1 MPIASF
7 FRTASRPIRSRLF
20 RDLVLLVLFTVGL
33 LALVAWGLIGALNR
47 DLAATRISDATRMAR
62 EEVRNFVQPLSRQ
75 LLIAR
80 DGLTLAGAEALTPT
94 QLTGR
99 FLPILR
105 HLEQIAGALLADED
119 GGEYF
124 LRRAGEQWLVRTR
137 DPRQPGRVTLTRL
150 DTAGAPVETW
160 EEPLAYD
167 PRQRPWYAAAR
178 EAQGQVGWS
187 EPYKFQ
193 ALDLPGITATLSWE
207 LADKTR
213 VLAFDLLLD
222 DLLAFLRTLPL
233 STLGTAF
240 LVDAD
245 GGVYHGTVP
254 PPAPSSSPSSSP
266 SSPSTNGATADGA
279 NGANGGAADGTA
291 NRRDAAG
298 HTPENERPSR
308 DFQANGSHEVVD
320 DGLAG
325 REDRQPF
332 FSAEEHFGGPQVLAA
347 TAAWRAAGRPNEGQ
361 IRFTSGDRAWLA
373 AFLPLTANPE
383 GGWIGVTLPQSLPGD
398 ALASRWPVLLLVTL
412 VIVGLGAALAGLVI
426 RKYSRQ
432 LKDLPRLSI
441 DYAHPEADL
450 YDLIGRG
457 EDAHLEFKSTMRH
470 NLRTGKAGKEIE
482 LAWLK
487 GVTAF
492 LNTDGG
498 IVLLGVADDG
508 TLLGLEADG
517 FENDDKCRL
526 HFKNLLNQHLG
537 PEYARLVRF
546 ELYQLEGKSMGAV
559 ECERSSTPVFLRAK
573 NNEEA
578 FLIRTGPS
586 NIELSL
592 SRALKYI
599 QERA

>member
-33 LALVAWGLIGALNR
+33 LALAAWGLIGALNR
-47 DLAATRISDATRMAR
+47 DMAATRISDATRMAR

-80 DGLTLAGAEALTPT
+80 DGLTLAEAEALTPT

-105 HLEQIAGALLADED
+105 HLDQIAGALLADED
-119 GGEYF
+119 GAEYF
-124 LRRAGEQWLVRTR
+124 LRREGEQWLVRTR
-137 DPRQPGRVTLTRL
+137 DPQQPGRVILSRL
-150 DTAGAPVETW
+150 DADGAPVETW
-160 EEPLAYD
+160 EERLAYD
-167 PRQRPWYAAAR
+167 PRQRPWYVTAL

-187 EPYKFQ
+187 EPYEFQ
-193 ALDLPGITATLSWE
+193 SLDLPGITAALSWE
-207 LADKTR
+207 LTGKTR

-254 PPAPSSSPSSSP
+254 PTAPPSSRSSPSP
-266 SSPSTNGATADGA
+266 DGATA
-279 NGANGGAADGTA
+279 NGANGGAADG
-291 NRRDAAG
+291 NHD
-298 HTPENERPSR
+298 
-308 DFQANGSHEVVD
+308 VVD
-320 DGLAG
+320 SGVDGPD
-325 REDRQPF
+325 DRQPF
-332 FSAEEHFGGPQVLAA
+332 FSAEEYFGGPQVFAA
-347 TAAWRAAGRPNEGQ
+347 AAAWRAAGRPSERQ
-361 IRFTSGDRAWLA
+361 IRFNSGDGAWLA

-383 GGWIGVTLPQSLPGD
+383 GGWIGVALPQSMPGD
-398 ALASRWPVLLLVTL
+398 ALASRWPVLLIATL
-412 VIVGLGAALAGLVI
+412 VIVGLGAALASLVI

-432 LKDLPRLSI
+432 LKDLPHLTI
-441 DYAHPEADL
+441 NPAHPEADL

-508 TLLGLEADG
+508 TLLGLEVDG

-546 ELYQLEGKSMGAV
+546 ELYQLEGKRLGAV
-559 ECERSSTPVFLRAK
+559 ECERSPTPVFLRAK

>member
-1 MPIASF
+1 MPLALPFSS
-7 FRTASRPIRSRLF
+7 ASRPIRSRLF
-20 RDLVLLVLFTVGL
+20 RDLVLLVLVTVGL

-62 EEVRNFVQPLSRQ
+62 EELRNFIQPLSRQ
-75 LLIAR
+75 LLITR
-80 DGLTLAGAEALTPT
+80 DELSLAGAEALTPT
-94 QLTGR
+94 QLTNR
-99 FLPILR
+99 LLPILR
-105 HLEQIAGALLADED
+105 HLDQIAGALLADED
-119 GGEYF
+119 RGEYF
-124 LRRAGEQWLVRTR
+124 LRRDGETWLARAITP
-137 DPRQPGRVTLTRL
+137 DQPGRAILTRL
-150 DTAGAPVETW
+150 DASGAILETW
-160 EEPLAYD
+160 EERLDYD
-167 PRQRPWYAAAR
+167 PRQRPWYATAR
-178 EAQGQVGWS
+178 KAQGQVAWS
-187 EPYKFQ
+187 EPYRFES
-193 ALDLPGITATLSWE
+193 LGLPGVTAALTWE
-207 LADKTR
+207 MAGKPR

-222 DLLAFLRTLPL
+222 DLLAFLQALPL
-233 STLGTAF
+233 SSEGSAF
-240 LVDAD
+240 LLDAV
-245 GGVYHGTVP
+245 GGVYRGEP
-254 PPAPSSSPSSSP
+254 PPSASG
-266 SSPSTNGATADGA
+266 STVGDSDS
-279 NGANGGAADGTA
+279 NGGGGGGGEGQDY
-291 NRRDAAG
+291 R
-298 HTPENERPSR
+298 H
-308 DFQANGSHEVVD
+308 
-320 DGLAG
+320 
-325 REDRQPF
+325 PF
-332 FSAEEHFGGPQVLAA
+332 FSAEEHFGGPQVFAA
-347 TAAWRAAGRPNEGQ
+347 AAAWRAAGRPSERLISFNLGN
-361 IRFTSGDRAWLA
+361 SAWLA

-383 GGWIGVTLPQSLPGD
+383 GGWIGVTLPRSLPGD

-412 VIVGLGAALAGLVI
+412 VIVGLGSALAGLVI

-441 DYAHPEADL
+441 DPAHPEADL

-508 TLLGLEADG
+508 TLLGLDADG

-546 ELYQLEGKSMGAV
+546 ALYDLEGQRIGAV

-599 QERA
+599 QERG

>member
-1 MPIASF
+1 MPVAAF

-80 DGLTLAGAEALTPT
+80 DGLTLAGVEALTPT

-105 HLEQIAGALLADED
+105 HLDQIAGALLADED

-124 LRRAGEQWLVRTR
+124 LRREGEQWLVRTR

-150 DTAGAPVETW
+150 DVVGAPVETW

-167 PRQRPWYAAAR
+167 PRQRPWYAIAR

-187 EPYKFQ
+187 EPYQFQ
-193 ALDLPGITATLSWE
+193 ALDLPGVTAALSWE
-207 LADKTR
+207 LAGKTR

-233 STLGTAF
+233 STVGTAF
-240 LVDAD
+240 LVDAN

-254 PPAPSSSPSSSP
+254 PPAPSSSPLSSP
-266 SSPSTNGATADGA
+266 SSPSPNGATAGGTA
-279 NGANGGAADGTA
+279 NGANGGAA
-291 NRRDAAG
+291 
-298 HTPENERPSR
+298 
-308 DFQANGSHEVVD
+308 NGNHDVVD

-325 REDRQPF
+325 PDDRQPF
-332 FSAEEHFGGPQVLAA
+332 FSAEEHFGGPQILAA
-347 TAAWRAAGRPNEGQ
+347 AAAWRAAGRPNEGQ

-546 ELYQLEGKSMGAV
+546 ELYQLEGKRLGAV
-559 ECERSSTPVFLRAK
+559 ECERSPTPVFLRAK

-599 QERA
+599 QERG

>member
-1 MPIASF
+1 MPLALPFSS
-7 FRTASRPIRSRLF
+7 ASRPIRSRLF
-20 RDLVLLVLFTVGL
+20 RDLVLLVLVTVGL
-33 LALVAWGLIGALNR
+33 LALAAWGLIGALNR

-62 EEVRNFVQPLSRQ
+62 EELRNFIQPLSRQ
-75 LLIAR
+75 LLITR
-80 DGLTLAGAEALTPT
+80 DELTLAGAEVLTPT
-94 QLTGR
+94 QLTNR
-99 FLPILR
+99 LLPILR
-105 HLEQIAGALLADED
+105 HLDQIAGALLADED

-124 LRRAGEQWLVRTR
+124 LRRDGEGWLARAITP
-137 DPRQPGRVTLTRL
+137 DQPGRAILTRL
-150 DTAGAPVETW
+150 DASGAILETW
-160 EEPLAYD
+160 EERLDYD
-167 PRQRPWYAAAR
+167 PRQRPWYATAR
-178 EAQGQVGWS
+178 KAQGQVAWS
-187 EPYKFQ
+187 EPYRFES
-193 ALDLPGITATLSWE
+193 LGLPGVTAALTWE
-207 LADKTR
+207 MAGKPR

-222 DLLAFLRTLPL
+222 DLLAFLQALPL
-233 STLGTAF
+233 SSEGSAF
-240 LVDAD
+240 LLDAV
-245 GGVYHGTVP
+245 GGVYRGEP
-254 PPAPSSSPSSSP
+254 PPSASGTALGDSY
-266 SSPSTNGATADGA
+266 GAGAGA
-279 NGANGGAADGTA
+279 NAGGSG
-291 NRRDAAG
+291 G
-298 HTPENERPSR
+298 SGGGGGGIGGGVGGGGSERQ
-308 DFQANGSHEVVD
+308 DY
-320 DGLAG
+320 
-325 REDRQPF
+325 RQPL
-332 FSAEEHFGGPQVLAA
+332 FSAEEHFGGPQVFAA
-347 TAAWRAAGRPNEGQ
+347 AAAWRAAGQPSERLISFNLGN
-361 IRFTSGDRAWLA
+361 SAWLA

-383 GGWIGVTLPQSLPGD
+383 GGWIGVTLPRSLPGD
-398 ALASRWPVLLLVTL
+398 ALTSRWPVLLLVTL
-412 VIVGLGAALAGLVI
+412 VIVGLGSALAGLVI
-426 RKYSRQ
+426 SKYSRQ

-441 DYAHPEADL
+441 DPAHPEADL

-546 ELYQLEGKSMGAV
+546 QLYDLEGQRIGAV

-599 QERA
+599 QERG

>member
-1 MPIASF
+1 MAPAPPFNS
-7 FRTASRPIRSRLF
+7 TSRPIRSRLF

-105 HLEQIAGALLADED
+105 HLDQIAGALLADED

-124 LRRAGEQWLVRTR
+124 LRREGEQWLVRTR
-137 DPRQPGRVTLTRL
+137 DPRQSGRVILTRL
-150 DTAGAPVETW
+150 DAEGAAVETW

-167 PRQRPWYAAAR
+167 LRQRPWYAIAR

-187 EPYKFQ
+187 EPYQFQ
-193 ALDLPGITATLSWE
+193 ALDLPGVTAALSWE
-207 LADKTR
+207 LVGKTR

-233 STLGTAF
+233 STVGTAF

-254 PPAPSSSPSSSP
+254 PSSPASLR
-266 SSPSTNGATADGA
+266 SSPSTNGATADGTA

-291 NRRDAAG
+291 HIANG
-298 HTPENERPSR
+298 GT
-308 DFQANGSHEVVD
+308 ANGSHEVVD
-320 DGLAG
+320 DDHAG
-325 REDRQPF
+325 PDDRQPF
-332 FSAEEHFGGPQVLAA
+332 FSAEEYFGGPQVFAA
-347 TAAWRAAGRPNEGQ
+347 AAAWRAAGRPSERQ
-361 IRFTSGDRAWLA
+361 IRFNSGDDAWLA

-412 VIVGLGAALAGLVI
+412 VIVGLGVVLAGLVI

-441 DYAHPEADL
+441 HPAHPEADL

-498 IVLLGVADDG
+498 IVLLGLADDG

-546 ELYQLEGKSMGAV
+546 ELYQLEGKRLGAV
-559 ECERSSTPVFLRAK
+559 ECERSPTPVFLRAK

>member
-1 MPIASF
+1 MPLALPFRSASP
-7 FRTASRPIRSRLF
+7 PIRSRLF
-20 RDLVLLVLFTVGL
+20 RDLVLLVLFTLGL

-62 EEVRNFVQPLSRQ
+62 EELRNFIQPLSRQ

-80 DGLTLAGAEALTPT
+80 DGLTLAGAEALAPT

-105 HLEQIAGALLADED
+105 HLDQIAGAILADEA

-124 LRRAGEQWLVRTR
+124 LRREGEEWLMRVI
-137 DPRQPGRVTLTRL
+137 DPHQPGRVNLTRL
-150 DTAGAPVETW
+150 DASGT
-160 EEPLAYD
+160 PLNSWQESLDYD
-167 PRQRPWYAAAR
+167 PRKRPWYIAAQDAR
-178 EAQGQVGWS
+178 GQVGWS
-187 EPYKFQ
+187 DPYQFES
-193 ALDLPGITATLSWE
+193 LDLPGITAALTWE
-207 LADKTR
+207 LGGQTR
-213 VLAFDLLLD
+213 VLGFDLLLQ
-222 DLLAFLRTLPL
+222 DLLAFLQALPL
-233 STLGTAF
+233 GPAGTAF
-240 LVDAD
+240 LLDAD
-245 GGVYHGTVP
+245 GGVFRLASPATP
-254 PPAPSSSPSSSP
+254 PDE
-266 SSPSTNGATADGA
+266 GAGQ
-279 NGANGGAADGTA
+279 N
-291 NRRDAAG
+291 
-298 HTPENERPSR
+298 H
-308 DFQANGSHEVVD
+308 
-320 DGLAG
+320 
-325 REDRQPF
+325 RQPF
-332 FSAEEHFGGPQVLAA
+332 FSAQEHFGGPQVFDAA
-347 TAAWRAAGRPNEGQ
+347 AAWRAAGRPSERQ
-361 IRFTSGDRAWLA
+361 IHFTSGDSPWLA
-373 AFLPLTANPE
+373 AFLPLTTNPE
-383 GGWIGVTLPQSLPGD
+383 GGWIGVALPESLPGD
-398 ALASRWPVLLLVTL
+398 ALTSRWPVLLLVTL
-412 VIVGLGAALAGLVI
+412 VIAGLGSALAGLVI

-432 LKDLPRLSI
+432 LKDLPHLSI
-441 DYAHPEADL
+441 DPAHPEADL

-498 IVLLGVADDG
+498 IVLLGVGDDG

-546 ELYQLEGKSMGAV
+546 QLYDLEGRRIGAV
-559 ECERSSTPVFLRAK
+559 ECERSSTPAFLRAR

-578 FLIRTGPS
+578 FLIRIGPS

-599 QERA
+599 QERG

>member
-1 MPIASF
+1 MPVASF

-80 DGLTLAGAEALTPT
+80 DGLTLAGVEALTPT

-99 FLPILR
+99 FLPIMR
-105 HLEQIAGALLADED
+105 HLDQIAGALLADED

-137 DPRQPGRVTLTRL
+137 DPQQPGRVILTRL
-150 DTAGAPVETW
+150 DVAGAPVETW

-167 PRQRPWYAAAR
+167 PRQRPWYAIAR

-187 EPYKFQ
+187 EPYQFQ
-193 ALDLPGITATLSWE
+193 ALDLPGVTAALSWE
-207 LADKTR
+207 MGGKTR

-233 STLGTAF
+233 STVGTAF

-245 GGVYHGTVP
+245 GGVYHGTTVP
-254 PPAPSSSPSSSP
+254 PPAPSSSPSSRSP
-266 SSPSTNGATADGA
+266 NGATAGGTA
-279 NGANGGAADGTA
+279 NGANGGAADVTA
-291 NRRDAAG
+291 NGNNDI
-298 HTPENERPSR
+298 
-308 DFQANGSHEVVD
+308 VV

-325 REDRQPF
+325 PDDRKPF

-347 TAAWRAAGRPNEGQ
+347 ATAWRAAGRPNEGQ

-441 DYAHPEADL
+441 DHAHPEADL

-546 ELYQLEGKSMGAV
+546 ELYQLEGKRLGAV
-559 ECERSSTPVFLRAK
+559 ECERSPTPVFLRAK

-599 QERA
+599 QERG

>member
-1 MPIASF
+1 MPLALPFSS
-7 FRTASRPIRSRLF
+7 ASRPIRSRLF
-20 RDLVLLVLFTVGL
+20 RDLVLLVLVTVGL

-47 DLAATRISDATRMAR
+47 DLAATRINDATRMAR
-62 EEVRNFVQPLSRQ
+62 EELRNFIQPLSRQ
-75 LLIAR
+75 LLITR
-80 DGLTLAGAEALTPT
+80 DELSLAGTQALTPT
-94 QLTGR
+94 QLTNR
-99 FLPILR
+99 LLPILR
-105 HLEQIAGALLADED
+105 HLDQIAGALLADED

-124 LRRAGEQWLVRTR
+124 LRRDDEEWLARAITP
-137 DPRQPGRVTLTRL
+137 DQPGRALLTRL
-150 DTAGAPVETW
+150 DTAGAMLETW
-160 EEPLAYD
+160 EERLDYD
-167 PRQRPWYAAAR
+167 PRQRPWYATAR
-178 EAQGQVGWS
+178 KAQGQVAWS
-187 EPYKFQ
+187 EPYRFE
-193 ALDLPGITATLSWE
+193 ALGLPGVTAALTWE
-207 LADKTR
+207 MAGKPR

-222 DLLAFLRTLPL
+222 DLLAFLQALPL
-233 STLGTAF
+233 SSEGSAF
-240 LVDAD
+240 LLDAV
-245 GGVYHGTVP
+245 GGVYRGEP
-254 PPAPSSSPSSSP
+254 PP
-266 SSPSTNGATADGA
+266 STSGTTLGDSYGA
-279 NGANGGAADGTA
+279 GGG
-291 NRRDAAG
+291 G
-298 HTPENERPSR
+298 GGGGGIGGGVGGGGSERQ
-308 DFQANGSHEVVD
+308 DY
-320 DGLAG
+320 
-325 REDRQPF
+325 RQPF
-332 FSAEEHFGGPQVLAA
+332 FSAEEHFGGPQVFAA
-347 TAAWRAAGRPNEGQ
+347 AAAWRAAGRPSERLISFNLGN
-361 IRFTSGDRAWLA
+361 SAWLA

-383 GGWIGVTLPQSLPGD
+383 GGWIGVTLPRSLPGD

-412 VIVGLGAALAGLVI
+412 VIVGLGSALAGLVI

-441 DYAHPEADL
+441 DPTHPEADL

-546 ELYQLEGKSMGAV
+546 ELYDLEGKQIGAV

-599 QERA
+599 QERG

>member
-1 MPIASF
+1 MPLALPFSS
-7 FRTASRPIRSRLF
+7 ASRPIRSRLF
-20 RDLVLLVLFTVGL
+20 RDLVLLVLVTVGL

-105 HLEQIAGALLADED
+105 HLDQIAGALLADED

-124 LRRAGEQWLVRTR
+124 LRREGEQWLVRTR
-137 DPRQPGRVTLTRL
+137 DPQQPGRVILTRL
-150 DTAGAPVETW
+150 DVAGAPVETW

-167 PRQRPWYAAAR
+167 PRQRPWYAIAR

-187 EPYKFQ
+187 EPYQFQ
-193 ALDLPGITATLSWE
+193 ALDLPGVTAALSWE
-207 LADKTR
+207 LAGKTR

-233 STLGTAF
+233 STVGTAF

-254 PPAPSSSPSSSP
+254 PPAPSSSPLSSP
-266 SSPSTNGATADGA
+266 SSPSPNGATAGGTA
-279 NGANGGAADGTA
+279 NGTNGGAADGTA
-291 NRRDAAG
+291 N
-298 HTPENERPSR
+298 
-308 DFQANGSHEVVD
+308 GSHDVVD

-325 REDRQPF
+325 PDDRQPF

-347 TAAWRAAGRPNEGQ
+347 AAAWRAAGRPNEGQ

-546 ELYQLEGKSMGAV
+546 QLYDLEGQRIGAV

-599 QERA
+599 QERG

>member
-1 MPIASF
+1 MPLALPFSS
-7 FRTASRPIRSRLF
+7 ASRPIRSRLF
-20 RDLVLLVLFTVGL
+20 RDLVLLVLVTVGL
-33 LALVAWGLIGALNR
+33 LALAAWGLIGALNR

-62 EEVRNFVQPLSRQ
+62 EELRNFIQPLSRQ
-75 LLIAR
+75 LLITR
-80 DGLTLAGAEALTPT
+80 DELTLAGAEVLTPT
-94 QLTGR
+94 QLTNR
-99 FLPILR
+99 LLPILR
-105 HLEQIAGALLADED
+105 HLDQIAGALLADED

-124 LRRAGEQWLVRTR
+124 LRRDGEGWLARAITP
-137 DPRQPGRVTLTRL
+137 DQPGRAILTRL
-150 DTAGAPVETW
+150 DAGGAPLETW
-160 EEPLAYD
+160 EERLDYD
-167 PRQRPWYAAAR
+167 PRQRPWYATAR
-178 EAQGQVGWS
+178 KAQGQVAWS
-187 EPYKFQ
+187 EPYRFES
-193 ALDLPGITATLSWE
+193 LGLPGVTAALTWE
-207 LADKTR
+207 MAGKPR

-222 DLLAFLRTLPL
+222 DLLAFLQALPL
-233 STLGTAF
+233 SSEGSAF
-240 LVDAD
+240 LLDAV
-245 GGVYHGTVP
+245 GGVYRGEP
-254 PPAPSSSPSSSP
+254 PPSASGTALGDSY
-266 SSPSTNGATADGA
+266 GAGAGA
-279 NGANGGAADGTA
+279 NAGGSG
-291 NRRDAAG
+291 G
-298 HTPENERPSR
+298 SGGGGGGIGGGVGGGGSERQ
-308 DFQANGSHEVVD
+308 DY
-320 DGLAG
+320 
-325 REDRQPF
+325 RQPL
-332 FSAEEHFGGPQVLAA
+332 FSAEEHFGGPQVFAA
-347 TAAWRAAGRPNEGQ
+347 AAAWRAAGQPSERLISFNLGN
-361 IRFTSGDRAWLA
+361 SAWLA

-383 GGWIGVTLPQSLPGD
+383 GGWIGVTLPRSLPGD
-398 ALASRWPVLLLVTL
+398 ALTSRWPVLLLVTL
-412 VIVGLGAALAGLVI
+412 VIVGLGSALAGLVI

-441 DYAHPEADL
+441 DPAHPEADL

-546 ELYQLEGKSMGAV
+546 QLYDLEGQRIGAV

-599 QERA
+599 QERG

>member
-1 MPIASF
+1 MAPAPPFNS
-7 FRTASRPIRSRLF
+7 TSRPIRSRLF

-105 HLEQIAGALLADED
+105 HLDQIAGALLADED

-124 LRRAGEQWLVRTR
+124 LRREGEQWLVRTR
-137 DPRQPGRVTLTRL
+137 DPRQSGRVILTRL
-150 DTAGAPVETW
+150 DAEGAAVETW

-167 PRQRPWYAAAR
+167 LRQRPWYAIAR

-187 EPYKFQ
+187 EPYQFQ
-193 ALDLPGITATLSWE
+193 ALDLPGVTAALSWE
-207 LADKTR
+207 LAGKTR

-233 STLGTAF
+233 STVGTAF

-254 PPAPSSSPSSSP
+254 PSSPASLR
-266 SSPSTNGATADGA
+266 SSPSTNGATADGTA

-291 NRRDAAG
+291 HIANG
-298 HTPENERPSR
+298 GT
-308 DFQANGSHEVVD
+308 ANGSHEVVD
-320 DGLAG
+320 DDHAG
-325 REDRQPF
+325 PDDRQPF
-332 FSAEEHFGGPQVLAA
+332 FSAEEYFGGPQVFAA
-347 TAAWRAAGRPNEGQ
+347 AAAWRAAGRPSERQ
-361 IRFTSGDRAWLA
+361 IRFNSGDDAWLA

-412 VIVGLGAALAGLVI
+412 VIVGLGVVLAGLVI

-441 DYAHPEADL
+441 HPAHPEADL

-498 IVLLGVADDG
+498 IVLLGLADDG

-546 ELYQLEGKSMGAV
+546 ELYQLEGKRLGAV
-559 ECERSSTPVFLRAK
+559 ECERSPTPVFLRAK

>member
-1 MPIASF
+1 MPVAAF

-20 RDLVLLVLFTVGL
+20 RDLVLLLLFTVGL

-105 HLEQIAGALLADED
+105 HLDQIAGALLADED

-124 LRRAGEQWLVRTR
+124 LRREGEQWLVRTR
-137 DPRQPGRVTLTRL
+137 DPQQPGRLILTRL
-150 DTAGAPVETW
+150 DVAGAPVETW

-167 PRQRPWYAAAR
+167 PRQRPWYATAR
-178 EAQGQVGWS
+178 EAKGQVSWS
-187 EPYKFQ
+187 EPYQFQ
-193 ALDLPGITATLSWE
+193 ALDLPGITAALSWE
-207 LADKTR
+207 LGGKTR

-233 STLGTAF
+233 STVGTAF

-266 SSPSTNGATADGA
+266 SSPATNGATA
-279 NGANGGAADGTA
+279 NGANGGAADGTP
-291 NRRDAAG
+291 NG
-298 HTPENERPSR
+298 HH
-308 DFQANGSHEVVD
+308 DVVD

-325 REDRQPF
+325 PDDRQPF

-347 TAAWRAAGRPNEGQ
+347 AAAWRAAGRPNEGQ

-373 AFLPLTANPE
+373 AFLPLTANPK

-546 ELYQLEGKSMGAV
+546 ELYQLEGKRLGAV
-559 ECERSSTPVFLRAK
+559 ECERSPTPVFLRAK

-586 NIELSL
+586 NIELSP
-592 SRALKYI
+592 SRALRYI
-599 QERA
+599 QERG

>member
-1 MPIASF
+1 MPIVSF
-7 FRTASRPIRSRLF
+7 FRTASQPIRSRLF

-47 DLAATRISDATRMAR
+47 DLTATRISDATRMAR

-80 DGLTLAGAEALTPT
+80 DGLTLAGAEALNPT

-105 HLEQIAGALLADED
+105 HLDQIAGALLADED

-137 DPRQPGRVTLTRL
+137 DPQQPGRVILTRL
-150 DTAGAPVETW
+150 DVAGAPVETW

-167 PRQRPWYAAAR
+167 PRQRPWYAIAR

-187 EPYKFQ
+187 EPYQFQ
-193 ALDLPGITATLSWE
+193 ALDLPGVTAALSWE
-207 LADKTR
+207 LVGKTR

-222 DLLAFLRTLPL
+222 DLLAFLHTLPL
-233 STLGTAF
+233 STVGTAF

-254 PPAPSSSPSSSP
+254 PPAPSSSPLSSP

-279 NGANGGAADGTA
+279 NGGAGDGTA
-291 NRRDAAG
+291 N
-298 HTPENERPSR
+298 
-308 DFQANGSHEVVD
+308 GSHDVVD
-320 DGLAG
+320 NGLAG
-325 REDRQPF
+325 PDDRQPF

-347 TAAWRAAGRPNEGQ
+347 AAAWRAAGRPNEGQ

-517 FENDDKCRL
+517 FENDDKCLL

-546 ELYQLEGKSMGAV
+546 ALYRLEGKRLGAV
-559 ECERSSTPVFLRAK
+559 ECERSPTPVFLRAK

-599 QERA
+599 QERG

>member
-1 MPIASF
+1 MPLALPFSS
-7 FRTASRPIRSRLF
+7 ASRPIRSRLF
-20 RDLVLLVLFTVGL
+20 RDLVLLVLVTVGL

-47 DLAATRISDATRMAR
+47 DLAATRINDATRMAR
-62 EEVRNFVQPLSRQ
+62 EELRNFIQPLSRQ
-75 LLIAR
+75 LLITR
-80 DGLTLAGAEALTPT
+80 DELSLAGAEALTPT
-94 QLTGR
+94 QLSNR
-99 FLPILR
+99 LLPILR
-105 HLEQIAGALLADED
+105 HLDQIAGALLADEK

-124 LRRAGEQWLVRTR
+124 LRRDGETWLARTITP
-137 DPRQPGRVTLTRL
+137 DQPGRAILTRL
-150 DTAGAPVETW
+150 DAGGTPLETW
-160 EEPLAYD
+160 EERLDYD
-167 PRQRPWYAAAR
+167 PRQRPWYAIAR
-178 EAQGQVGWS
+178 KAQGQVAWS
-187 EPYKFQ
+187 EPYRFES
-193 ALDLPGITATLSWE
+193 LGLPGVTAALTWE
-207 LADKTR
+207 MAGKPR

-222 DLLAFLRTLPL
+222 DLLAFLQALPL
-233 STLGTAF
+233 SREGSAF
-240 LVDAD
+240 LLDAV
-245 GGVYHGTVP
+245 GGVYRGEP
-254 PPAPSSSPSSSP
+254 PP
-266 SSPSTNGATADGA
+266 STSGSTVGDSDSDG
-279 NGANGGAADGTA
+279 GGVGGGGGEGQDY
-291 NRRDAAG
+291 
-298 HTPENERPSR
+298 
-308 DFQANGSHEVVD
+308 
-320 DGLAG
+320 
-325 REDRQPF
+325 RQPF
-332 FSAEEHFGGPQVLAA
+332 FSAEEHFGGPQTFAA
-347 TAAWRAAGRPNEGQ
+347 AAAWRAAGRPSERLISFNLGN
-361 IRFTSGDRAWLA
+361 SAWLA

-383 GGWIGVTLPQSLPGD
+383 GGWIGVTLPRSLPGD

-412 VIVGLGAALAGLVI
+412 VIVGLGSALAGLVI
-426 RKYSRQ
+426 HKYSRQ

-441 DYAHPEADL
+441 DPAHPEADL

-517 FENDDKCRL
+517 FENEDKCRL

-546 ELYQLEGKSMGAV
+546 ELYDLEGQRIGAV

-599 QERA
+599 QERG

>member
-1 MPIASF
+1 MPAAYPF
-7 FRTASRPIRSRLF
+7 KTASRPIRSRLF
-20 RDLVLLVLFTVGL
+20 RDLVLLVLFTAGL

-47 DLAATRISDATRMAR
+47 DLAVTRISDATRTAR
-62 EEVRNFVQPLSRQ
+62 EELRNFIQPISRQ

-80 DGLTLAGAEALTPT
+80 DGLTLAGAEALRPA

-105 HLEQIAGALLADED
+105 HLDQIAGALLADQD

-124 LRRAGEQWLVRTR
+124 LRREGEQWLVRAV
-137 DPRQPGRVTLTRL
+137 DPQHPGRVILTRL
-150 DTAGAPVETW
+150 DASGTPLETW
-160 EEPLAYD
+160 EDRLDYD
-167 PRQRPWYAAAR
+167 PRQRPWYEAAR

-187 EPYKFQ
+187 EPYQFES
-193 ALDLPGITATLSWE
+193 LDLPGVTAALSWE
-207 LADKTR
+207 MAGKTR

-222 DLLAFLRTLPL
+222 DLLAFLQALPL
-233 STLGTAF
+233 GSAGTAF
-240 LVDAD
+240 LLDAD
-245 GGVYHGTVP
+245 GGVFH
-254 PPAPSSSPSSSP
+254 A
-266 SSPSTNGATADGA
+266 GAHADV
-279 NGANGGAADGTA
+279 
-291 NRRDAAG
+291 RDADAG
-298 HTPENERPSR
+298 DGNAR
-308 DFQANGSHEVVD
+308 DG
-320 DGLAG
+320 
-325 REDRQPF
+325 RQPF
-332 FSAEEHFGGPQVLAA
+332 FSAQEHFGGPQVLAA
-347 TAAWRAAGRPNEGQ
+347 AAAWRTAGHPKDEP
-361 IRFTSGDRAWLA
+361 IRFISGDGAWLA
-373 AFLPLTANPE
+373 AFLPLTANPA

-412 VIVGLGAALAGLVI
+412 VIIGLGSALAGLVI

-432 LKDLPRLSI
+432 LKDLPHLTI
-441 DYAHPEADL
+441 DPAHPEADL

-517 FENDDKCRL
+517 FENDDKCLL

-546 ELYQLEGKSMGAV
+546 ELYQLEGKRLGAV
-559 ECERSSTPVFLRAK
+559 ECERSSTPVFLRAR
-573 NNEEA
+573 NNEEV

>member
-1 MPIASF
+1 MPLALPFSS
-7 FRTASRPIRSRLF
+7 ASRPIRSRLF
-20 RDLVLLVLFTVGL
+20 RDLVLLVLVTVGL
-33 LALVAWGLIGALNR
+33 LALAAWGLIGALNR

-62 EEVRNFVQPLSRQ
+62 EELRNFIQPLSRQ
-75 LLIAR
+75 LLITR
-80 DGLTLAGAEALTPT
+80 DELTLAGAEVLTPT
-94 QLTGR
+94 QLTNR
-99 FLPILR
+99 LLPILR
-105 HLEQIAGALLADED
+105 HLDQIAGALLADED

-124 LRRAGEQWLVRTR
+124 LRRDGEGWLARAITP
-137 DPRQPGRVTLTRL
+137 DQPGRAILTRL
-150 DTAGAPVETW
+150 DAGGAPLETW
-160 EEPLAYD
+160 EERLDYD
-167 PRQRPWYAAAR
+167 PRQRPWYATAR
-178 EAQGQVGWS
+178 KAQGQVAWS
-187 EPYKFQ
+187 EPYRFES
-193 ALDLPGITATLSWE
+193 LGLPGVTAALTWE
-207 LADKTR
+207 MAGKPR

-222 DLLAFLRTLPL
+222 DLLAFLQALPL
-233 STLGTAF
+233 SSEGSAF
-240 LVDAD
+240 LLDAV
-245 GGVYHGTVP
+245 GGVYRGEP
-254 PPAPSSSPSSSP
+254 PPSASGTALGDSY
-266 SSPSTNGATADGA
+266 GAGAGA
-279 NGANGGAADGTA
+279 NAGGSG
-291 NRRDAAG
+291 G
-298 HTPENERPSR
+298 SGGGGGGIGGGVGGGGSERQ
-308 DFQANGSHEVVD
+308 DY
-320 DGLAG
+320 
-325 REDRQPF
+325 RQPL
-332 FSAEEHFGGPQVLAA
+332 FSAEEHFGGPQVFAA
-347 TAAWRAAGRPNEGQ
+347 AAAWRAAGQPSERLISFNLGN
-361 IRFTSGDRAWLA
+361 SAWLA

-383 GGWIGVTLPQSLPGD
+383 GGWIGVTLPRSLPGD

-412 VIVGLGAALAGLVI
+412 VIVGLGSALAGLVI

-441 DYAHPEADL
+441 DPAHPEADL

-546 ELYQLEGKSMGAV
+546 QLYDLEGQRIGAV

-599 QERA
+599 QERG

>member
-1 MPIASF
+1 MPVASF

-80 DGLTLAGAEALTPT
+80 DGLTLAGVEALTPT

-105 HLEQIAGALLADED
+105 HLDQIAGALLADED

-150 DTAGAPVETW
+150 DVAGAPVETW

-167 PRQRPWYAAAR
+167 PRQRPWYAIAR

-187 EPYKFQ
+187 EPYQFQ
-193 ALDLPGITATLSWE
+193 ALDQPGVTAALSWE
-207 LADKTR
+207 LAGKTR

-222 DLLAFLRTLPL
+222 DLLAFLHTLPL
-233 STLGTAF
+233 STVGTAF

-254 PPAPSSSPSSSP
+254 PPAPSSSPLSSP

-279 NGANGGAADGTA
+279 NGGAGDGTA
-291 NRRDAAG
+291 N
-298 HTPENERPSR
+298 
-308 DFQANGSHEVVD
+308 GSHDVVD
-320 DGLAG
+320 NGLAG
-325 REDRQPF
+325 PDDRQPF

-347 TAAWRAAGRPNEGQ
+347 AAAWRAAGRPNEGQ

-517 FENDDKCRL
+517 FENDDKCLL

-546 ELYQLEGKSMGAV
+546 ALYRLEGKRLGAV
-559 ECERSSTPVFLRAK
+559 ECERSPTPVFLRAK

>member
-1 MPIASF
+1 MSVASF

-80 DGLTLAGAEALTPT
+80 DGLTLAGAEGLTPT
-94 QLTGR
+94 QLTDR
-99 FLPILR
+99 LLPTLR
-105 HLEQIAGALLADED
+105 HLDQIAGALLADED

-124 LRRAGEQWLVRTR
+124 LRRAGEQWLVRTH
-137 DPRQPGRVTLTRL
+137 DPQQPGWVTLTRL
-150 DTAGAPVETW
+150 DATGAPLETW
-160 EEPLAYD
+160 KEPLAYD
-167 PRQRPWYAAAR
+167 PRQRPWHVAAQ
-178 EAQGQVGWS
+178 EAQGQVGWT
-187 EPYKFQ
+187 EPYEFQ
-193 ALDLPGITATLSWE
+193 SLDLPGITAALSWE
-207 LADKTR
+207 LGGKTR
-213 VLAFDLLLD
+213 FLAFDLLLD

-233 STLGTAF
+233 STQGTAF
-240 LVDAD
+240 LMDAD
-245 GGVYHGTVP
+245 GGVYLGTMP
-254 PPAPSSSPSSSP
+254 TPAPSSSPSSP
-266 SSPSTNGATADGA
+266 SRNGATADGTA
-279 NGANGGAADGTA
+279 NGANGAAADGTP
-291 NRRDAAG
+291 NG
-298 HTPENERPSR
+298 TTG
-308 DFQANGSHEVVD
+308 GSHDVVD
-320 DGLAG
+320 DDLAG
-325 REDRQPF
+325 PDDRQPF
-332 FSAEEHFGGPQVLAA
+332 FSAEEHFGGPQVFAA
-347 TAAWRAAGRPNEGQ
+347 AVAWRAAGRPPEGQ
-361 IRFTSGDRAWLA
+361 IRFTSGDHTWLA

-383 GGWIGVTLPQSLPGD
+383 GGWIGVTLPQSLPGN
-398 ALASRWPVLLLVTL
+398 APLASRWPVLLLVTL
-412 VIVGLGAALAGLVI
+412 VIVGLGAALASQVI

-441 DYAHPEADL
+441 DHVFPEADL

-470 NLRTGKAGKEIE
+470 NLHTGKAGKEIE

-546 ELYQLEGKSMGAV
+546 ELYLLEGKRLGAV

-599 QERA
+599 QERG

>member
-1 MPIASF
+1 MPVAAF

-80 DGLTLAGAEALTPT
+80 DGLTLAGVEALTPT

-105 HLEQIAGALLADED
+105 HLDQIAGALLADED

-124 LRRAGEQWLVRTR
+124 LRREGEQWLVRTR
-137 DPRQPGRVTLTRL
+137 DPQQPGRVILTRL
-150 DTAGAPVETW
+150 DVAGAPVETW

-167 PRQRPWYAAAR
+167 PRQRPWYAIAR

-187 EPYKFQ
+187 EPYQFQ
-193 ALDLPGITATLSWE
+193 ALDLPGVTAALSWE
-207 LADKTR
+207 LAGKTR

-233 STLGTAF
+233 STVGTAF

-266 SSPSTNGATADGA
+266 SSPSPNGATAGGTA
-279 NGANGGAADGTA
+279 NGTNGGAADG
-291 NRRDAAG
+291 
-298 HTPENERPSR
+298 
-308 DFQANGSHEVVD
+308 SHNVVD

-325 REDRQPF
+325 PYDRQPF

-347 TAAWRAAGRPNEGQ
+347 AAAWRAAGRPNEGQ

-546 ELYQLEGKSMGAV
+546 ELYQLEGKRLGAV
-559 ECERSSTPVFLRAK
+559 ECERSPTPVFLRAK

-599 QERA
+599 QERG